1 MGWLGNIFGSR
12 RRREARLAIEAE
24 LRAALDEEGA
34 ASVWPQ
40 VIAALRSDPEAD
52 GLYRLAG
59 HALRLGGEARTAV
72 LFDRAADAPHDAQ
85 RLFELG
91 SALLTNDEPEGA
103 AIMLERAIAFVPFDA
118 VVRSELALAHARSG
132 DPDKVLATLALHP
145 CLADDPGALFELA
158 WASLLKGDVDT
169 AEDAARELRGVG
181 SLRNKLELAID
192 RAKASPNLRDARD
205 FYFVEHGGVVLD
217 SQGPL
222 GGRYETLD
230 VDSEW
235 LSTVIT
241 DAGAVLERLIP
252 APRRVIALD
261 EEHWPLAEALAT
273 ACGGSV
279 LSPGRGRLPAAVL
292 PLYEGRMIETRV
304 DAESRKA
311 DELWFFALTVDHRRS
326 LARAPE
332 LVGAFTREAKREGES
347 GKATFKKARPCSAPL
362 LDFVESRR
370 PYLPPRGDR
379 VRAAYLPD
387 APLPR

>member
-12 RRREARLAIEAE
+12 KRREARLAVEEE
-24 LRAALDEEGA
+24 LRDALDTRDA
-34 ASVWPQ
+34 ASVWPR
-40 VIAALRSDPEAD
+40 VVDAIRSDPEAN

-59 HALRLGGEARTAV
+59 QALRLGGEATTAE

-91 SALLTNDEPEGA
+91 SALLSNDEPEGA
-103 AIMLERAIAFVPFDA
+103 AVVLERAIAFVPFDA

-145 CLADDPGALFELA
+145 CLADDPGALFQLA
-158 WASLLKGDVDT
+158 WASLLKGDLGT
-169 AEDAARELRGVG
+169 AEDAAREIRGVG
-181 SLRNKLELAID
+181 SLRHKLELAID
-192 RAKASPNLRDARD
+192 RAKASEAMRDARD
-205 FYFVEHGGVVLD
+205 FYFVEHAGIVLD
-217 SQGPL
+217 SGGPL
-222 GGRYETLD
+222 GGRYASLEVDDAWVRTL
-230 VDSEW
+230 
-235 LSTVIT
+235 IG
-241 DAGAVLERLIP
+241 DAGAVLERLLP

-292 PLYEGRMIETRV
+292 PLFEGSMIETRV
-304 DAESRKA
+304 DPESRKA
-311 DELWFFALTVDHRRS
+311 DDLWIFALTIDHRRS

-332 LVGAFTREAKREGES
+332 LVGAFAREARRTAVSKAPFKRS
-347 GKATFKKARPCSAPL
+347 GQPSAPL
-362 LDFVESRR
+362 LDFVDSKRA
-370 PYLPPRGDR
+370 YLPPRGER